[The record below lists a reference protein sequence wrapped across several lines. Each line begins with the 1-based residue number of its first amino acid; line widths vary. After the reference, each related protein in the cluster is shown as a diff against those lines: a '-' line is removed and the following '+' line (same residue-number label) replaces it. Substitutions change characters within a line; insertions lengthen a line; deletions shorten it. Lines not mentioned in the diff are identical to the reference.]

1 MATTAQPPSLPQR
14 PPVPKLKRAVW
25 LAMVAM
31 SVFFLVLAYADL
43 ERHGLAGAA
52 YRSDWLTPPLAAMLS
67 ANTAVLVASSLALRR
82 ARQYLR
88 LRRLRACLRWLATAF
103 ALGLGFLAG
112 QAIAWR
118 SLLAA
123 GVYVAAQP
131 NSAFFYLIT
140 AAHAAHLLVALALL
154 GWLLTRAW
162 RGRLQPDRPLLMD
175 LTAILWHFL
184 DATWVYLYVVLLY
197 WR

>member
-1 MATTAQPPSLPQR
+1 MTTHPPSLPQR

-31 SVFFLVLAYADL
+31 SVFFLVLTYADL
-43 ERHGLAGAA
+43 ERHGLAGPA
-52 YRSDWLTPPLAAMLS
+52 YRGDWLTPQLAAMLS
-67 ANTAVLVASSLALRR
+67 ANTAVLVASSLALYR

-88 LRRLRACLRWLATAF
+88 LRHMRASLRWTTTAF
-103 ALGLGFLAG
+103 ALGLAFLAG
-112 QAIAWR
+112 QALAWR
-118 SLLAA
+118 SLFAA
-123 GVYVAAQP
+123 GVYVAAKP

-154 GWLLTRAW
+154 GWVLTRAW
-162 RGRLQPDRPLLMD
+162 RGRLQPDRPLAMD
-175 LTAILWHFL
+175 LTSILWHFL
-184 DATWVYLYVVLLY
+184 DATWVYLYVVLLC

>member
-1 MATTAQPPSLPQR
+1 MTTHPPTLPQR
-14 PPVPKLKRAVW
+14 PRVPKLKRAVW

-31 SVFFLVLAYADL
+31 SVFFLVLTYADL
-43 ERHGLAGAA
+43 ERHGLAGYSSA
-52 YRSDWLTPPLAAMLS
+52 WLTPPLAAILS

-88 LRRLRACLRWLATAF
+88 LHRMRATLRWTATAF

-118 SLLAA
+118 SLFAA

-140 AAHAAHLLVALALL
+140 AAHAAHLVVALALL
-154 GWLLTRAW
+154 GWVLTRAW

-175 LTAILWHFL
+175 LTSILWHFL